1 MNNDNIYAVLMAGG
15 VGSRFWP
22 QSRKAFPKQLLKIH
36 SDQQMIAATSARLL
50 PLIPAERQIVVTNIL
65 QVDGIRAALPDVPA
79 QNILV
84 EPMGRNT
91 APCIGLAGVFLEHID
106 PEAIMVVLPSDHLID
121 NTGRFRQLLG
131 VAAEYAE
138 KTGNL
143 VTMGIKPTYPET
155 GYGYIQMGDV
165 LTRTNDISI
174 HRVKTFAEKPNYETA
189 KRFLDSGDFSWN
201 SGMFI
206 WTVDAILREIE
217 EHLPDLFESL
227 GELKPLLFEDNSDTE
242 LHNIYGRLAAISID
256 YGVMEKSARVATIAG
271 DFGWND
277 VGSWDVVYDLMTK
290 DDDNNAASGPDTL
303 IALNA
308 YGNLVNVSADK
319 AVALID
325 VENLA
330 IVETED
336 AILVCPRGNTQ
347 KVKEIVENLEAKKLD
362 KYL

>member
-1 MNNDNIYAVLMAGG
+1 
-15 VGSRFWP
+15 
-22 QSRKAFPKQLLKIH
+22 
-36 SDQQMIAATSARLL
+36 
-50 PLIPAERQIVVTNIL
+50 
-65 QVDGIRAALPDVPA
+65 
-79 QNILV
+79 
-84 EPMGRNT
+84 
-91 APCIGLAGVFLEHID
+91 
-106 PEAIMVVLPSDHLID
+106 
-121 NTGRFRQLLG
+121 
-131 VAAEYAE
+131 
-138 KTGNL
+138 
-143 VTMGIKPTYPET
+143 
-155 GYGYIQMGDV
+155 
-165 LTRTNDISI
+165 
-174 HRVKTFAEKPNYETA
+174 
-189 KRFLDSGDFSWN
+189 
-201 SGMFI
+201 
-206 WTVDAILREIE
+206 
-217 EHLPDLFESL
+217 
-227 GELKPLLFEDNSDTE
+227 
-242 LHNIYGRLAAISID
+242 
-256 YGVMEKSARVATIAG
+256 MEKSARVATIAG